1 MVAVRKSHQ
10 ISVGSFEQWL
20 SDLQLS
26 NDKNNAISTL
36 WLKVSPIYLGNDE
49 LSNNTQD
56 KKTRGNTSHGITS
69 QDKKSLDESLTN
81 ENLLAN
87 AMEMVEILAAL
98 NLDADSLSAAFLT
111 PLLDKKIVTME
122 YVQDNF
128 SKNVLMLCKGV
139 DQMAAIKALRQQH
152 GDIQTP
158 QNVDNIRKMLLAMV
172 DDVRAVVIK
181 LAERLCDLRDKKNS
195 DEETRVLTAKE
206 SANIYAP
213 LANRLGIG
221 QLKWE
226 LEDISFRYLHPQ
238 VYKKIAKLLDETR
251 LERERYMLEFVSNLN
266 EQLQALKIKGQVYG
280 RPKHIY
286 SIWKKMKQK
295 SLDFEQLFDVRAVRI
310 VVDEVQDCYSS
321 LGIVH
326 TQWQHLAK
334 EFSDYV
340 ATPKTNGYQSIHTV
354 VLGPEGKSIEVQI
367 RTKQMDDDAELGVA
381 AHWRYKEG
389 SASGKSNSFDDKIG
403 WLRKILQWQ
412 DDVSESG
419 ELLDELRSQVF
430 EDRIYVFTPSGD
442 VIDLPMGSTPLDF
455 AYYIHSNVG
464 HCCIGAKVFGK
475 IVPFTH
481 KLQTGDQVDILTS
494 KQPNPSR
501 DWLNPNLNYIY
512 SSRARA
518 KVQHFFKSLDRDKYL
533 ALGKEA
539 FDAELAKYDLTGI
552 DLTAAAKR
560 FNMKTIDDL
569 YAAIGTG
576 NARLQQ
582 VINYFLQLDSKF
594 KPEPEIDPQS
604 LVSQNSANKKAA
616 VENDK
621 GITVSG
627 VGNLLTH
634 MAKCC
639 QPVPGD
645 SISGFITQGRGISV
659 HRQDCEQLA
668 SALNL
673 QPERIVEVQW
683 GDDQKQSYQASIH
696 IIGSDRQGLLRDIST
711 IIANERV
718 SIIGME
724 SNTNKAR
731 QITSM
736 NIKLEVPN
744 NEMLSRVLEKIQQLD
759 DVTQVKRL

>member
-1 MVAVRKSHQ
+1 MVSVRKSHKITEQ
-10 ISVGSFEQWL
+10 SFDQWL
-20 SDLQLS
+20 SYLALS
-26 NDKNNAISTL
+26 EVKSDALSAL
-36 WLKVSPIYLGNDE
+36 WLQI
-49 LSNNTQD
+49 SNNYQHQD
-56 KKTRGNTSHGITS
+56 AVKFGLQS
-69 QDKKSLDESLTN
+69 KS
-81 ENLLAN
+81 
-87 AMEMVEILAAL
+87 MEMVEILSGL
-98 NLDADSLSAAFLT
+98 NLDADSLVAAFIS
-111 PLLDKKIVTME
+111 PLLAYKIIEMD
-122 YVQDNF
+122 YVKEHF
-128 SKNVLMLCKGV
+128 SKEIFMLCHGV
-139 DQMAAIKALRQQH
+139 EQMAAIKALRQRSNLTNGQA
-152 GDIQTP
+152 P
-158 QNVDNIRKMLLAMV
+158 QNIDNIRRMLLAMV

-181 LAERLCDLRDKKNS
+181 LAERLCDLRDKKDS
-195 DEETRVLTAKE
+195 DEETRVLAAKE

-226 LEDISFRYLHPQ
+226 LEDISFRYLHPK

-251 LERERYMLEFVSNLN
+251 LEREQYMLSFVGQLRN
-266 EQLQALKIKGQVYG
+266 ELDALTINGDVYG

-286 SIWKKMKQK
+286 SIWKKMQQK
-295 SLDFEQLFDVRAVRI
+295 SLDFEQLFDVRAVR
-310 VVDEVQDCYSS
+310 VVVEKVQDCYSV

-326 TQWQHLAK
+326 TQWQHLAN

-340 ATPKTNGYQSIHTV
+340 ATPKPNGYQSIHTV
-354 VLGPEGKSIEVQI
+354 VLGPEGKSVEVQI
-367 RTKQMDDDAELGVA
+367 RTKQMDNDAELGVA

-389 SASGKSNSFDDKIG
+389 NASGKSNSFDDKVG

-412 DDVSESG
+412 DDVAESG

-430 EDRIYVFTPSGD
+430 EDRIYVFTPGGD

-481 KLQTGDQVDILTS
+481 QLQTGDQVEILTS

-518 KVQHFFKSLDRDKYL
+518 KVQHFFKLLDRDKYI
-533 ALGKEA
+533 AQGKEL
-539 FDAELAKYDLTGI
+539 FDSEIAKHDLATI
-552 DLTAAAKR
+552 DLLAAAKR
-560 FNMKTIDDL
+560 FNMKSTDDL
-569 YAAIGTG
+569 YAAIGSG

-582 VINYFLQLDSKF
+582 VINHFTQLDSKS
-594 KPEPEIDPQS
+594 KPPADIDPQS
-604 LVSQNSANKKAA
+604 LVKQSPNNKVLAQD
-616 VENDK
+616 NN

-645 SISGFITQGRGISV
+645 AISGFITQGRGISV

-668 SALNL
+668 NSLEQ
-673 QPERIVEVQW
+673 QPERLVEVQW
-683 GDDQKQSYQASIH
+683 GIEQKQNYQASAQ

-718 SIIGME
+718 SIVGME
-724 SNTNKAR
+724 SNTDKTK
-731 QITSM
+731 QTVSM
-736 NIKLEVPN
+736 NLKLEVASS
-744 NEMLSRVLEKIQQLD
+744 ELLVRVLDKLRQLD
-759 DVTQVKRL
+759 DVTHVRRL

>member
-1 MVAVRKSHQ
+1 MVSVRKSHQ
-10 ISVGSFEQWL
+10 ITMQSFEQWL
-20 SDLQLS
+20 TGLALTDVKADALS
-26 NDKNNAISTL
+26 AL
-36 WLKVSPIYLGNDE
+36 WLQISNCYQHEEAEKLE
-49 LSNNTQD
+49 LLN
-56 KKTRGNTSHGITS
+56 
-69 QDKKSLDESLTN
+69 KS
-81 ENLLAN
+81 
-87 AMEMVEILAAL
+87 MEMVEILSNL
-98 NLDADSLSAAFLT
+98 NLDADSLVAAFIA
-111 PLLDKKIVTME
+111 PLLANNIIDIKFVKE
-122 YVQDNF
+122 HF
-128 SKNVLMLCKGV
+128 SKDILMLCQGV
-139 DQMAAIKALRQQH
+139 EQMAAIKALRQQSNQSN
-152 GDIQTP
+152 GQDP
-158 QNVDNIRKMLLAMV
+158 QNIDNIRRMLLAMV

-181 LAERLCDLRDKKNS
+181 LAERLCDLREKKNS
-195 DEETRVLTAKE
+195 DEETRVLVAKE

-251 LERERYMLEFVSNLN
+251 LEREQYMTSFVGHLN
-266 EQLQALKIKGQVYG
+266 NELKALSINGEVYG

-286 SIWKKMKQK
+286 SIWKKMQEK
-295 SLDFEQLFDVRAVRI
+295 SLDFDQLFDVRAVR
-310 VVDEVQDCYSS
+310 VVVEKVQDCYSA

-326 TQWQHLAK
+326 TQWQHIAK

-340 ATPKTNGYQSIHTV
+340 ATPKGNGYQSIHTV
-354 VLGPEGKSIEVQI
+354 VLGPEGKSVEVQI

-389 SASGKSNSFDDKIG
+389 QASGKTNSFDDKIG

-412 DDVSESG
+412 DDVAESG

-442 VIDLPMGSTPLDF
+442 VIDLPMGATPLDF

-481 KLQTGDQVDILTS
+481 RLQTGDQVEVLTS
-494 KQPNPSR
+494 KQPSPSR

-518 KVQHFFKSLDRDKYL
+518 KVQHFFKLLDRDKYIVQ
-533 ALGKEA
+533 GKEL
-539 FDAELAKYDLTGI
+539 FENEIAKHDIATI
-552 DLTAAAKR
+552 DLLAAAKR
-560 FNMKTIDDL
+560 FNMKTVDDL

-582 VINYFLQLDSKF
+582 VINHFTLLDSKF
-594 KPEPEIDPQS
+594 KPAPEIDPQS
-604 LVSQNSANKKAA
+604 LVKQSSANKGLAQDD
-616 VENDK
+616 N

-645 SISGFITQGRGISV
+645 TISGFITQGRGISV

-668 SALNL
+668 NALNL
-673 QPERIVEVQW
+673 QAERLVEVQW
-683 GDDQKQSYQASIH
+683 GSDNKQSYQASAQIV
-696 IIGSDRQGLLRDIST
+696 GSDRQGLLRDIST

-718 SIIGME
+718 SIVGMD
-724 SNTNKAR
+724 SHTDKVK
-731 QITSM
+731 QTVSM
-736 NIKLEVPN
+736 HLKLEVASS
-744 NEMLSRVLEKIQQLD
+744 ELLTRVLDKLRQLD
-759 DVTQVKRL
+759 DVTQVRRL

>member
-1 MVAVRKSHQ
+1 MVSVRKSHQ
-10 ISVGSFEQWL
+10 ITVQSFEQWL
-20 SDLQLS
+20 TGLVLTDVKANALS
-26 NDKNNAISTL
+26 AL
-36 WLKVSPIYLGNDE
+36 WLQVCSCYQHEDAEKLALLN
-49 LSNNTQD
+49 
-56 KKTRGNTSHGITS
+56 
-69 QDKKSLDESLTN
+69 KS
-81 ENLLAN
+81 
-87 AMEMVEILAAL
+87 MEMVEILSSL
-98 NLDADSLSAAFLT
+98 NLDADSLVAAFIA
-111 PLLDKKIVTME
+111 PLLANNIIDIEFVKE
-122 YVQDNF
+122 HF
-128 SKNVLMLCKGV
+128 SKDVLMLCQGV
-139 DQMAAIKALRQQH
+139 EQMAAIKALRQQSNQSN
-152 GDIQTP
+152 GQAP
-158 QNVDNIRKMLLAMV
+158 QNIDNIRRMLLAMV

-181 LAERLCDLRDKKNS
+181 LAERLCDLREKKNS
-195 DEETRVLTAKE
+195 DEETRVLVAKE
-206 SANIYAP
+206 SENIYAP

-251 LERERYMLEFVSNLN
+251 LEREQYMASFVDHLN
-266 EQLQALKIKGQVYG
+266 NELNALSINGEVYG

-286 SIWKKMKQK
+286 SIWKKMQQK
-295 SLDFEQLFDVRAVRI
+295 SLDFEQLFDVRAVR
-310 VVDEVQDCYSS
+310 VVVEKVQDCYSA

-326 TQWQHLAK
+326 TEWQHIGK

-340 ATPKTNGYQSIHTV
+340 ATPKGNGYQSIHTV
-354 VLGPEGKSIEVQI
+354 VLGPEGKSVEVQI

-389 SASGKSNSFDDKIG
+389 QASGKANSFDDKIG

-412 DDVSESG
+412 DDVAESG

-442 VIDLPMGSTPLDF
+442 VIDLPMGATPLDF

-464 HCCIGAKVFGK
+464 HCCIGAKVFSK

-481 KLQTGDQVDILTS
+481 KLQTGDQVEVLTS
-494 KQPNPSR
+494 KQANPSR

-518 KVQHFFKSLDRDKYL
+518 KVQHFFKLLDRDKYI
-533 ALGKEA
+533 AQGKEL
-539 FDAELAKYDLTGI
+539 FDSEIAKHDIATI
-552 DLTAAAKR
+552 DLLAAAKR
-560 FNMKTIDDL
+560 FNMKTVDDL

-582 VINYFLQLDSKF
+582 VVNHFTQLDNKL
-594 KPEPEIDPQS
+594 KPTPEIDPQS
-604 LVSQNSANKKAA
+604 LVKQSSTHKVLAQDDN
-616 VENDK
+616 

-645 SISGFITQGRGISV
+645 TISGFITQGRGISV

-668 SALNL
+668 NALNL
-673 QPERIVEVQW
+673 QPERLVEVQW
-683 GDDQKQSYQASIH
+683 GSENKQSYQASAQ

-718 SIIGME
+718 SIVGMD
-724 SNTNKAR
+724 SNTDKVK
-731 QITSM
+731 QTVSM
-736 NIKLEVPN
+736 NLKLEVASSD
-744 NEMLSRVLEKIQQLD
+744 LLTRVLDKLRQLD
-759 DVTQVKRL
+759 DVTQVRRL

>member
-1 MVAVRKSHQ
+1 MVSVRKSHQ
-10 ISVGSFEQWL
+10 ITVQSFEQWL
-20 SDLQLS
+20 TGLS
-26 NDKNNAISTL
+26 LTDVKAKALSEL
-36 WLKVSPIYLGNDE
+36 WLKVSSYYQHE
-49 LSNNTQD
+49 SAANNEKLTLL
-56 KKTRGNTSHGITS
+56 N
-69 QDKKSLDESLTN
+69 KS
-81 ENLLAN
+81 
-87 AMEMVEILAAL
+87 MEMVEILSGL
-98 NLDADSLSAAFLT
+98 NLDADSLVAAFIA
-111 PLLDKKIVTME
+111 PLLEHDIIDITFVKE
-122 YVQDNF
+122 HF
-128 SKNVLMLCKGV
+128 SKDIHMLSQGV
-139 DQMAAIKALRQQH
+139 EQMAAIKALRQEGSQSNDKAPH
-152 GDIQTP
+152 NI
-158 QNVDNIRKMLLAMV
+158 DNIRRMLLAMV

-181 LAERLCDLRDKKNS
+181 LAERLCDLRSKKNS
-195 DEETRVLTAKE
+195 DEETRVLAAKE

-251 LERERYMLEFVSNLN
+251 LEREQYMKSFVSHLSN
-266 EQLQALKIKGQVYG
+266 ELDTLSINGEVYG

-286 SIWKKMKQK
+286 SIWKKMQQK
-295 SLDFEQLFDVRAVRI
+295 SLDFEQLFDVRAVR
-310 VVDEVQDCYSS
+310 VVVEKVQDCYSA

-326 TQWQHLAK
+326 TQWQHIAK

-340 ATPKTNGYQSIHTV
+340 ATPKSNGYQSIHTV
-354 VLGPEGKSIEVQI
+354 VLGPEGKSVEVQI

-389 SASGKSNSFDDKIG
+389 NASGKSNSFDDKIG

-419 ELLDELRSQVF
+419 EILDELRSQVF
-430 EDRIYVFTPSGD
+430 EDRIYVFTPGGD

-481 KLQTGDQVDILTS
+481 QLHTGDQVEILTS
-494 KQPNPSR
+494 KKPNPSR

-518 KVQHFFKSLDRDKYL
+518 KVQHFFKLLDRDKYVIQ
-533 ALGKEA
+533 GKDL
-539 FDAELAKYDLTGI
+539 FDSEIAKYDLPSI
-552 DLTAAAKR
+552 DLLTAAKH
-560 FNMKTIDDL
+560 FNMKTVDDL
-569 YAAIGTG
+569 YAGIATG
-576 NARLQQ
+576 NVRLQHT
-582 VINYFLQLDSKF
+582 VNYFTQLDSKF
-594 KPEPEIDPQS
+594 KPAPEIDPQS
-604 LVSQNSANKKAA
+604 LVKQSAANKSLTQDD
-616 VENDK
+616 N

-645 SISGFITQGRGISV
+645 TISGFITQGRGISV
-659 HRQDCEQLA
+659 HRDDCEQL
-668 SALNL
+668 SKSLDL
-673 QPERIVEVQW
+673 QPERLVEVQW
-683 GDDQKQSYQASIH
+683 GNKDKKSYQASAQ

-711 IIANERV
+711 IISNETV
-718 SIIGME
+718 SIVGME
-724 SNTNKAR
+724 SNTDKTN
-731 QITSM
+731 QTVIM
-736 NIKLEVPN
+736 NIKLEVASS
-744 NEMLSRVLEKIQQLD
+744 ELLTRVLDKLRQLD
-759 DVTQVKRL
+759 DVTQVRRL

>member
-1 MVAVRKSHQ
+1 MVSVRKSHQ
-10 ISVGSFEQWL
+10 LTVQSFEQWL
-20 SDLQLS
+20 SGLTLS
-26 NDKNNAISTL
+26 AVKEKA
-36 WLKVSPIYLGNDE
+36 
-49 LSNNTQD
+49 LSD
-56 KKTRGNTSHGITS
+56 AWSKLETSYHHESAEKFNLIH
-69 QDKKSLDESLTN
+69 KS
-81 ENLLAN
+81 
-87 AMEMVEILAAL
+87 MEMVEILSSL
-98 NLDADSLSAAFLT
+98 NLDDDSLVAAFIS
-111 PLLDKKIVTME
+111 PLLAHNIVNLDFVKE
-122 YVQDNF
+122 NF
-128 SKNVLMLCKGV
+128 SKDILMLCKGV
-139 DQMAAIKALRQQH
+139 LQMAAFKALRQQGNQGSGQAH
-152 GDIQTP
+152 
-158 QNVDNIRKMLLAMV
+158 QNIDNIRRMLLAMV

-181 LAERLCDLRDKKNS
+181 LAERLCDLHEKKSS
-195 DEETRVLTAKE
+195 DEETRVLAAKE

-251 LERERYMLEFVSNLN
+251 LEREQYMKSFVAHLKQELN
-266 EQLQALKIKGQVYG
+266 TLGIKGEVYG

-286 SIWKKMKQK
+286 SIWKKMQQK
-295 SLDFEQLFDVRAVRI
+295 SLNFEQLFDVRAVR
-310 VVDEVQDCYSS
+310 VVVEKVQDCYSA

-326 TQWQHLAK
+326 TEWQHIAK

-340 ATPKTNGYQSIHTV
+340 ATPKANGYQSIHTV
-354 VLGPEGKSIEVQI
+354 VLDPEGKSVEVQI

-389 SASGKSNSFDDKIG
+389 NAHGKTNSFDDKVG

-412 DDVSESG
+412 DDVAESG
-419 ELLDELRSQVF
+419 EMLDELRSQVF
-430 EDRIYVFTPSGD
+430 DDRIYVFTPGGD
-442 VIDLPMGSTPLDF
+442 VIDLPMGATPLDF

-481 KLQTGDQVDILTS
+481 QLHTGDQVEILTS
-494 KQPNPSR
+494 KKPNPSR

-512 SSRARA
+512 SSRARS
-518 KVQHFFKSLDRDKYL
+518 KVQHFFKLLDRDKYIVQ
-533 ALGKEA
+533 GKEL
-539 FDAELAKYDLTGI
+539 FDNEIAKYDFDSI
-552 DLTAAAKR
+552 DLSSTAKH
-560 FNMKTIDDL
+560 FNVKTADDL
-569 YAAIGTG
+569 YAAIATG

-582 VINYFLQLDSKF
+582 VVNYLSQLDNKF

-604 LVSQNSANKKAA
+604 LVNQSTANKH
-616 VENDK
+616 VGQDDN

-645 SISGFITQGRGISV
+645 DISGFITQGRGISV
-659 HRQDCEQLA
+659 HRADCEQLTN
-668 SALNL
+668 SLNM
-673 QPERIVEVQW
+673 QPERLVEVQW
-683 GDDQKQSYQASIH
+683 GNKDTKYYQASAQ

-711 IIANERV
+711 IISNERV
-718 SIIGME
+718 SIVGVE
-724 SNTNKAR
+724 SNTDNVK
-731 QITSM
+731 QTVSM
-736 NIKLEVPN
+736 KIKMEVSSS
-744 NEMLSRVLEKIQQLD
+744 ELLKRVLEKLRQLD

>member
-1 MVAVRKSHQ
+1 MVSVRKSHQ
-10 ISVGSFEQWL
+10 VVSVDFKHWLTEQSL
-20 SDLQLS
+20 SDAKQEALERMWVL
-26 NDKNNAISTL
+26 ISAFFQQQEASL
-36 WLKVSPIYLGNDE
+36 LKS
-49 LSNNTQD
+49 
-56 KKTRGNTSHGITS
+56 
-69 QDKKSLDESLTN
+69 
-81 ENLLAN
+81 
-87 AMEMVEILAAL
+87 MEMVEILSGL
-98 NLDADSLSAAFLT
+98 NLDADSLIAAFLT
-111 PLLDKKIVTME
+111 PLLEENLVNADFIAE
-122 YVQDNF
+122 HF
-128 SKNVLMLCKGV
+128 SKDITMLCRGV
-139 DQMAAIKALRQQH
+139 EKMAAIKGLRQQSAS
-152 GDIQTP
+152 G
-158 QNVDNIRKMLLAMV
+158 NVDNIRRMLLAMV
-172 DDVRAVVIK
+172 EDVRAVVIK
-181 LAERLCDLRDKKNS
+181 LAERLCDLREQKNN
-195 DEETRVLTAKE
+195 DEESRVLAAKE

-251 LERERYMLEFVSNLN
+251 LEREKYMSDFVGGLN
-266 EQLQALKIKGQVYG
+266 DQLKQLHITGAVYG

-286 SIWKKMKQK
+286 SIWKKMQQK
-295 SLDFEQLFDVRAVRI
+295 SLDFEQLFDVRAVRV
-310 VVDEVQDCYSS
+310 VVDKVQDCYSA
-321 LGIVH
+321 LGAVH

-340 ATPKTNGYQSIHTV
+340 ATPKPNGYQSIHTV
-354 VLGPEGKSIEVQI
+354 VLGPNGKSVEVQI
-367 RTKQMDDDAELGVA
+367 RTQQMDDDAELGVA

-389 SASGKSNSFDDKIG
+389 NANGKSNSFDDKIG

-481 KLQTGDQVDILTS
+481 KLKTGDQVEVLTS

-501 DWLNPNLNYIY
+501 DWLNPNLSYIH

-518 KVQHFFKSLDRDKYL
+518 KVHHFFKLQDRDKHL
-533 ALGKEA
+533 AQGKELLDNELVKLTSLVITQA
-539 FDAELAKYDLTGI
+539 QLKDAAN
-552 DLTAAAKR
+552 R
-560 FNMKTIDDL
+560 FNVKTIDDL
-569 YAAIGTG
+569 YAAIGSG

-582 VINYFLQLDSKF
+582 VINYFKQLEDKIT
-594 KPEPEIDPQS
+594 PVEEIDPQS
-604 LVSQNSANKKAA
+604 LVRESHIGKNTTGDN
-616 VENDK
+616 N

-639 QPVPGD
+639 SPVPGD
-645 SISGFITQGRGISV
+645 TIAGFITQGRGISV

-668 SALNL
+668 NALHQ
-673 QPERIVEVQW
+673 QPERLVEVQW
-683 GDDQKQSYQASIH
+683 GLDDKQTYQASTL
-696 IIGSDRQGLLRDIST
+696 IIASDRQGLFRDIST
-711 IIANERV
+711 IIANEKV
-718 SIIGME
+718 SIVGID
-724 SNTNKAR
+724 SNSDSAKHTM
-731 QITSM
+731 SM
-736 NIKLEVPN
+736 NIKMEVTSS
-744 NEMLSRVLEKIQQLD
+744 ELLTRVLDKLRQLD
-759 DVTQVKRL
+759 DVIEVKRL

>member
-1 MVAVRKSHQ
+1 MVSVRKSHQ
-10 ISVGSFEQWL
+10 ITVQSFEQWL
-20 SDLQLS
+20 IGLGLTDVKADALS
-26 NDKNNAISTL
+26 AL
-36 WLKVSPIYLGNDE
+36 WLQVSTFYQHEGLENSGLLN
-49 LSNNTQD
+49 
-56 KKTRGNTSHGITS
+56 
-69 QDKKSLDESLTN
+69 KS
-81 ENLLAN
+81 
-87 AMEMVEILAAL
+87 MEMVEILSGL
-98 NLDADSLSAAFLT
+98 NLDADSLVAAFIS
-111 PLLDKKIVTME
+111 PLLANDIIEIEFVKE
-122 YVQDNF
+122 HF
-128 SKNVLMLCKGV
+128 SKDILMLCQGV
-139 DQMAAIKALRQQH
+139 EQMAAIKALRQESNLSSDQA
-152 GDIQTP
+152 P
-158 QNVDNIRKMLLAMV
+158 QNIDNIRRMLLAMV

-181 LAERLCDLRDKKNS
+181 LAERLCDLREKKNS
-195 DEETRVLTAKE
+195 DEETRVLVAQE
-206 SANIYAP
+206 SENIYAP

-251 LERERYMLEFVSNLN
+251 LAREQYMASFVGHLN
-266 EQLQALKIKGQVYG
+266 SELNALGINGEVYG

-286 SIWKKMKQK
+286 SIWKKMQQK
-295 SLDFEQLFDVRAVRI
+295 SLDFEQLFDVRAVR
-310 VVDEVQDCYSS
+310 VVVEKVQDCYSA

-326 TQWQHLAK
+326 TQWSHIAR

-340 ATPKTNGYQSIHTV
+340 ATPKGNGYQSIHTV
-354 VLGPEGKSIEVQI
+354 VLGPEGKSVEVQI

-389 SASGKSNSFDDKIG
+389 NASGKSNSFDDKIG

-412 DDVSESG
+412 DDVAESG

-430 EDRIYVFTPSGD
+430 EDRIYVFTPGGD

-464 HCCIGAKVFGK
+464 HCCIGAKVFEK

-481 KLQTGDQVDILTS
+481 QLQTGDQVTILTS
-494 KQPNPSR
+494 KQAVPSR

-518 KVQHFFKSLDRDKYL
+518 KVQHFFKLLDRDKYIVQ
-533 ALGKEA
+533 GKEL
-539 FDAELAKYDLTGI
+539 FDNEIAQYALANI
-552 DLTAAAKR
+552 DLLVAAKR
-560 FNMKTIDDL
+560 FNMKTVDDL
-569 YAAIGTG
+569 YAGIGTG
-576 NARLQQ
+576 NVRLQQ
-582 VINYFLQLDSKF
+582 VINHFTQLDSKL
-594 KPEPEIDPQS
+594 KPAPEIDPQS
-604 LVSQNSANKKAA
+604 LVKQSSASKAVA
-616 VENDK
+616 QDDN

-645 SISGFITQGRGISV
+645 NITGFITQGRGISV

-668 SALNL
+668 NALNL
-673 QPERIVEVQW
+673 QPERLVEVQW
-683 GDDQKQSYQASIH
+683 GNENKQSYQATIQ

-711 IIANERV
+711 IISNERV

-724 SNTNKAR
+724 SNTDNVK
-731 QITSM
+731 QTMIM
-736 NIKLEVPN
+736 NIKLEV
-744 NEMLSRVLEKIQQLD
+744 ESSELLTRILDKLRQLD
-759 DVTQVKRL
+759 DMTQVRRL

>member
-1 MVAVRKSHQ
+1 MVSVRKSHQ
-10 ISVGSFEQWL
+10 MTMQSFEQWL
-20 SDLQLS
+20 EGLALTESKADALS
-26 NDKNNAISTL
+26 AL
-36 WLKVSPIYLGNDE
+36 WLEVSNLYQQESVVQLDILN
-49 LSNNTQD
+49 
-56 KKTRGNTSHGITS
+56 
-69 QDKKSLDESLTN
+69 KS
-81 ENLLAN
+81 
-87 AMEMVEILAAL
+87 MEMVEILSGL
-98 NLDADSLSAAFLT
+98 NLDADSLVAAFIS
-111 PLLDKKIVTME
+111 PLLENDVIKME
-122 YVQDNF
+122 YVKEHF
-128 SKNVLMLCKGV
+128 SKEVHVLCQGV
-139 DQMAAIKALRQQH
+139 EQMAAIKALRQQSNLTN
-152 GDIQTP
+152 GQAP
-158 QNVDNIRKMLLAMV
+158 QNIDNIRRMLLAMV

-181 LAERLCDLRDKKNS
+181 LAERLCDLREKKNS
-195 DEETRVLTAKE
+195 DEETRVLAAKE

-226 LEDISFRYLHPQ
+226 LEDISFCYLHPQ

-251 LERERYMLEFVSNLN
+251 LDREQYMASFVGNLSKELEDV
-266 EQLQALKIKGQVYG
+266 AIKGNVYG

-286 SIWKKMKQK
+286 SIWKKMQQK
-295 SLDFEQLFDVRAVRI
+295 SLGFEQLFDVRAVR
-310 VVDEVQDCYSS
+310 VVVEKVQDCYSA

-326 TQWQHLAK
+326 TQWQHLGN

-354 VLGPEGKSIEVQI
+354 VLGPEGKSVEVQI

-389 SASGKSNSFDDKIG
+389 NASGKSNSFDDKVG

-412 DDVSESG
+412 DDVAESG

-430 EDRIYVFTPSGD
+430 EDRIYVFTPGGD

-481 KLQTGDQVDILTS
+481 QLQTGDQVEILTS

-501 DWLNPNLNYIY
+501 DWLNPNLNYIH

-518 KVQHFFKSLDRDKYL
+518 KVQHFFKLLDRDKYIV
-533 ALGKEA
+533 LGKDLLDGEVA
-539 FDAELAKYDLTGI
+539 KLDLAAVDL
-552 DLTAAAKR
+552 LAAAKR
-560 FNMKTIDDL
+560 FNMKTVDDL
-569 YAAIGTG
+569 YAAIGSG

-582 VINYFLQLDSKF
+582 VVNHFAQLDSKL
-594 KPEPEIDPQS
+594 KPKPEIDPQS
-604 LVSQNSANKKAA
+604 LVKQTPTNKALA
-616 VENDK
+616 QYDN

-645 SISGFITQGRGISV
+645 AISGFITQGRGISV

-668 SALNL
+668 NSLNQ
-673 QPERIVEVQW
+673 QPERLVEVQW
-683 GDDQKQSYQASIH
+683 GAEDNHSYQASAQIV
-696 IIGSDRQGLLRDIST
+696 GSDRQGLLRDIST

-724 SNTNKAR
+724 SNTDKAK
-731 QITSM
+731 QTMSM
-736 NIKLEVPN
+736 NLKLEVASS
-744 NEMLSRVLEKIQQLD
+744 ELLMRVLDKLRQLD
-759 DVTQVKRL
+759 DVTQVRRL

>member
-1 MVAVRKSHQ
+1 MVSVRKSHQ
-10 ISVGSFEQWL
+10 VSINSFEQWL
-20 SDLQLS
+20 SQLQLS
-26 NDKNNAISTL
+26 DAKRQVISSL
-36 WLKVSPIYLGNDE
+36 WLNVSTFY
-49 LSNNTQD
+49 
-56 KKTRGNTSHGITS
+56 
-69 QDKKSLDESLTN
+69 LDETKERES
-81 ENLLAN
+81 LLAN

-111 PLLDKKIVTME
+111 PLLDKKILTGD
-122 YVQDNF
+122 YVQEHF
-128 SKNVLMLCKGV
+128 SKQVCSLCQGV
-139 DQMAAIKALRQQH
+139 EKMAAIKALQQQH
-152 GDIQTP
+152 GEMQTS
-158 QNVDNIRKMLLAMV
+158 QNVDNIRRMLLAMV

-181 LAERLCDLRDKKNS
+181 LAERLCDLRNKKNS
-195 DEETRVLTAKE
+195 DEETRVLAAKE

-251 LERERYMLEFVSNLN
+251 LEREQYMLEFVDGLN
-266 EQLQALKIKGQVYG
+266 DQLHKLNINGQVYG

-286 SIWKKMKQK
+286 SIWKKMQQK

-310 VVDEVQDCYSS
+310 VVAEVQDCYSA

-326 TQWQHLAK
+326 TQWKHLAK

-340 ATPKTNGYQSIHTV
+340 ATPKNNGYQSIHTV
-354 VLGPEGKSIEVQI
+354 VLGPQGKSVEVQI

-412 DDVSESG
+412 DDVAESG

-481 KLQTGDQVDILTS
+481 QLQTGDQVDILTS
-494 KQPNPSR
+494 KKPNPSR
-501 DWLNPNLNYIY
+501 DWLNPNLNYIH

-518 KVQHFFKSLDRDKYL
+518 KVQHFFKLLDRDKYI
-533 ALGKEA
+533 AQGKEL
-539 FDAELAKYDLTGI
+539 FDAEMAKHNFSSVDL
-552 DLTAAAKR
+552 LTAAKR
-560 FNMKTIDDL
+560 FNMKTMDDL
-569 YAAIGTG
+569 YAAIGSG

-582 VINYFLQLDSKF
+582 IINYFAQLDNKSKP
-594 KPEPEIDPQS
+594 KAEIDPQS
-604 LVSQNSANKKAA
+604 LVSQSATSKK
-616 VENDK
+616 VNTENDN

-645 SISGFITQGRGISV
+645 EISGFITQGRGISV
-659 HRQDCEQLA
+659 HRKDCEQLA
-668 SALNL
+668 NALTN

-683 GDDQKQSYQASIH
+683 GQDQKQSYQASALIV
-696 IIGSDRQGLLRDIST
+696 GSDRQGLLRDIST
-711 IIANERV
+711 IIANDRI
-718 SIIGME
+718 SIVGME
-724 SNTNKAR
+724 SNTDKAK
-731 QITSM
+731 QTMSM
-736 NIKLEVPN
+736 NIKLEVSSS
-744 NEMLSRVLEKIQQLD
+744 EILAKVLDKIQQLD
-759 DVTQVKRL
+759 DVVQVKRL